1 MVLKS
6 SALVSY
12 PCRET
17 PVSDIVIL
25 GIGMHPFGRFDES
38 YEDLGAEAARAALSD
53 AGVEWP
59 QIGAAYL
66 SRMYLPA
73 TSGARIL
80 RRLGSTDISIVDV
93 EAACAS
99 GGAALR
105 QAVLAIKS
113 GEIDSALVLGA
124 EKMPRGFMD
133 PAMIYSQWQIEL
145 GMSLNPAY
153 WSMRA
158 MRHMHEFGTTELQ
171 IAKVAYKNHRNSVHN
186 PNAMYRKE
194 FSLEEILASPLVC
207 DPIRRLEICAPND
220 GAAAVVVASRN
231 WARRFCKDQN
241 LISIEAC
248 CHSIARYSSD
258 FRCPADSMSTT
269 AQNSGPTE
277 VTAQQAYERSSL
289 GPSDIDCF
297 EVQDTD
303 AFCEIEIYESL
314 GLCALGEGGRLVDE
328 QSTEINGKNPV
339 NMSGGLISKG
349 EPVGASHLGQVAE
362 IVWQLRGQAGA
373 RQVADAQVGLAH
385 VLGAGGNCAV
395 TILKR

>member
-1 MVLKS
+1 M
-6 SALVSY
+6 
-12 PCRET
+12 
-17 PVSDIVIL
+17 SDVVIIGA
-25 GIGMHPFGRFDES
+25 GIHPFGRFDKS
-38 YEDLGAEAARAALSD
+38 YEELGATAAAAALRD
-53 AGVEWP
+53 AGVEWS
-59 QIGAAYL
+59 QIQAAYL

-80 RRLGSTDISIVDV
+80 RRLGSTDISIVDI

-105 QAVLAIKS
+105 QAVLAVRS
-113 GEIDSALVLGA
+113 GEIDLALVLGC

-133 PAMIYSQWQIEL
+133 PSMIYSAWQIEL

-158 MRHMHEFGTTELQ
+158 IRHMHDYGTTERQ
-171 IAKVAYKNHRNSVHN
+171 IAKVAYKNHKNSVHN
-186 PNAMYRKE
+186 PNSMYQKE

-207 DPIRRLEICAPND
+207 DPIRRLEICAPDD
-220 GAAAVVVASRN
+220 GAAAVVVASAER
-231 WARRFCKDQN
+231 ARKLGAANPIQ
-241 LISIEAC
+241 IAAC
-248 CHSIARYSSD
+248 CHTIARYSAD
-258 FRCPADSMSTT
+258 FRCPADSMSST
-269 AQNSGPTE
+269 ANNPGPTE
-277 VTAQQAYERSSL
+277 VTASQAYEKSGL
-289 GPSDIDCF
+289 GPKDIDCF

-314 GLCALGEGGRLVDE
+314 GLCALGEGGRLIDE
-328 QSTEINGKNPV
+328 GVTEICGKAPV

-349 EPVGASHLGQVAE
+349 EPVGASHVGQ
-362 IVWQLRGQAGA
+362 IVELVSQLRGTAGK
-373 RQVADAQVGLAH
+373 RQVEGAKVALGH

>member
-1 MVLKS
+1 
-6 SALVSY
+6 
-12 PCRET
+12 
-17 PVSDIVIL
+17 
-25 GIGMHPFGRFDES
+25 MHPFGRFDKS
-38 YEDLGAEAARAALSD
+38 YEELGAEAASAALRD
-53 AGVEWP
+53 AGVEWS
-59 QIGAAYL
+59 QIQAAYL

-80 RRLGSTDISIVDV
+80 RRLGSTDISIVDI

-105 QAVLAIKS
+105 QAMLAVRS
-113 GEIDSALVLGA
+113 GEVDMALVLGC

-133 PAMIYSQWQIEL
+133 PSMIYSAWQIEL

-186 PNAMYRKE
+186 PYAMYRKE

-207 DPIRRLEICAPND
+207 DPIRRLEICAPDD
-220 GAAAVVVASRN
+220 GAAAVVIAS
-231 WARRFCKDQN
+231 ARRAKQLDDSSRH
-241 LISIEAC
+241 IRIAAC
-248 CHSIARYSSD
+248 THTIAQYSAD
-258 FRCPADSMSTT
+258 FRCPADSMSAT
-269 AQNSGPTE
+269 AHNSGPTE
-277 VTAQQAYERSSL
+277 VAARQAYDKSGI
-289 GPSDIDCF
+289 GPDDIDCF

-303 AFCEIEIYESL
+303 AFSEIEIYEML
-314 GLCALGEGGRLVDE
+314 GLCPLGEGGRLVDE
-328 QSTEINGKNPV
+328 GATEICGRSPV

-349 EPVGASHLGQVAE
+349 EPVGASHVGQLVE
-362 IVWQLRGQAGA
+362 IVTQLRGEAGP
-373 RQVADAQVGLAH
+373 RQVADAKVGLGH

-395 TILKR
+395 TILQR